1 MGTLS
6 ENLGGEAAVDKAV
19 DIFYR
24 KVLSDDRVNGFCND
38 VDMDKQAAR
47 QKAFLTM
54 VFGGPNSDSGV
65 DMQEGHKHVIARG
78 LNDSHVDAI
87 IADGRHRCRSNADQ
101 AGDDGRQTAPVTS
114 RYETEA
120 GN

>member
-19 DIFYR
+19 DIFYS

-38 VDMDKQAAR
+38 VDMDMDKQAAK

-65 DMQEGHKHVIARG
+65 DMQ
-78 LNDSHVDAI
+78 
-87 IADGRHRCRSNADQ
+87 
-101 AGDDGRQTAPVTS
+101 
-114 RYETEA
+114 
-120 GN
+120 